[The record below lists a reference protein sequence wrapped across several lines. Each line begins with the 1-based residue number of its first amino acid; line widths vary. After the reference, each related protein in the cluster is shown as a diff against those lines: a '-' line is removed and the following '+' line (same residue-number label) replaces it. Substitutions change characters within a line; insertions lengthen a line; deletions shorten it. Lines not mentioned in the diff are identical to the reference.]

1 MSSGVETRTIAVGG
15 GRELCLEMAGEPNGK
30 PNLVHSGLPM
40 SRRLYGGWI
49 ADAEKKGIR
58 LIGYDRPG
66 YGGST
71 AHPGYT
77 VASGAQDV
85 RAIAEA
91 LGHDRLGI
99 WGISGGG
106 PYALGCAALLPDMA
120 VAVAAVA
127 SIAPY
132 GIEGFDYF
140 AGMGESN
147 AEGVELFFSDPEAYR
162 RELREDREKILAAT
176 PEQFAEAFESVLS
189 PADAEVLTGDLARWF
204 AETQQVALSA
214 GDQGWWDDE
223 AAPLTSWGFDLGDIR
238 VPVKIWHGRQD
249 RIVPVQHGQWL
260 AAGIPGA
267 EADISDRD
275 GHLTMIGRIGEIH
288 DWLLQQF

>member
-1 MSSGVETRTIAVGG
+1 
-15 GRELCLEMAGEPNGK
+15 
-30 PNLVHSGLPM
+30 
-40 SRRLYGGWI
+40 
-49 ADAEKKGIR
+49 
-58 LIGYDRPG
+58 
-66 YGGST
+66 
-71 AHPGYT
+71 
-77 VASGAQDV
+77 
-85 RAIAEA
+85 
-91 LGHDRLGI
+91 
-99 WGISGGG
+99 
-106 PYALGCAALLPDMA
+106 
-120 VAVAAVA
+120 
-127 SIAPY
+127 
-132 GIEGFDYF
+132 
-140 AGMGESN
+140 
-147 AEGVELFFSDPEAYR
+147 LFFSDPEAYR

-189 PADAEVLTGDLARWF
+189 PADAEALTGDLARWF
-204 AETQQVALSA
+204 AETQQVALS
-214 GDQGWWDDE
+214 